1 MNWYLAKLGSLDEKR
16 ACPSHP
22 QNLQNPFKRGF
33 DGFEGWCDDPYASGL
48 AALRATCPA
57 YVPEDW
63 WRQAI
68 SDATSFVCAWGGQA
82 QALGWTAR
90 ELFGLH
96 TPPERPLASYRRLA
110 RYDETGLIWL
120 LRGRPVIA
128 LTETVAAIQGA
139 TAVLTYRKLNKPAL
153 GPPGDSLD
161 DMGAAT

>member
-82 QALGWTAR
+82 QALGQDRLLKCLRQRRTT
-90 ELFGLH
+90 LFRQQRFESFAG
-96 TPPERPLASYRRLA
+96 TSPP
-110 RYDETGLIWL
+110 
-120 LRGRPVIA
+120 
-128 LTETVAAIQGA
+128 
-139 TAVLTYRKLNKPAL
+139 
-153 GPPGDSLD
+153 
-161 DMGAAT
+161 